1 MNSLYELDPKW
12 KKLLKTDNF
21 LGGLTVNEFVQELSK
36 DHRNDVLIDA
46 NTKNLP
52 TNEKDQDAIREA
64 IWKQIRSET
73 LH

>member
-46 NTKNLP
+46 NTKIFQP
-52 TNEKDQDAIREA
+52 MKRIRM
-64 IWKQIRSET
+64 QSER
-73 LH
+73 LFGNN